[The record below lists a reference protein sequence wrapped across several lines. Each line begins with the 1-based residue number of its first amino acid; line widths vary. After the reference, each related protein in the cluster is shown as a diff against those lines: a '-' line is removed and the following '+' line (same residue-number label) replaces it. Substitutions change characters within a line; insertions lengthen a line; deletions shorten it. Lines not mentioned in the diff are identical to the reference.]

1 MKLLILSDAAAP
13 HTRRWA
19 NWFAANGNEVHVITF
34 NNQLDP
40 GFSGVAIHTIWKD
53 KLSTAFHSR
62 LVRSLR
68 ILFRLRKLI
77 KEIRPDVIHSHSM
90 GSYAW
95 VATVLNLRPRV
106 LTPWGTDLLVDIN
119 ASHVNR
125 FLTKWSLRSADL
137 VTTDAEYFFDPLE
150 KLGVNKSRLI
160 LVPFGTDVSLFK
172 PTNKEKS
179 DTQLTIVSTRTL
191 NPVHSV
197 EDLIS
202 VIPGLL
208 ETNNSIR
215 FVIVG
220 GGENLESFRKKIS
233 DLGLMEKV
241 TFTGMLDEKGL
252 IDVLQN
258 SDIYVSTSPLDAG
271 LAASTAEAMA
281 CCLPIIHPDVADNKI
296 WVDHSGGAV
305 YVANNQ
311 FQLKSA
317 LEGLIT
323 LSKRERDSMGK
334 MNRKTIESR
343 NNLDTNMNRMN
354 VTYKQLLEQHR
365 K

>member
-19 NWFAANGNEVHVITF
+19 NWFAANGHEVHVITF
-34 NNQLDP
+34 NNQLD
-40 GFSGVAIHTIWKD
+40 SGYSSVVVHSVWKD
-53 KLSTAFHSR
+53 ELSAAFFSR
-62 LVRSLR
+62 FVRSFR
-68 ILFRLRKLI
+68 ILLRLRKLI
-77 KEIRPDVIHSHSM
+77 NEIEPDVVHSHSM

-119 ASHVNR
+119 ASVVNR

-137 VTTDAEYFFDPLE
+137 VTTDAEYFFKPLE

-160 LVPFGTDVSLFK
+160 LVPFGTDVGLFK
-172 PTNKEKS
+172 PISKKTS
-179 DTQLTIVSTRTL
+179 DTSLKIVSTRTL

-208 ETNNSIR
+208 VSKPTIQ

-220 GGENLESFRKKIS
+220 GGANLEEFRNRIS
-233 DLGLMEKV
+233 ELGLLDRV
-241 TFTGMLDEKGL
+241 TFTGMLDEKSL
-252 IDVLQN
+252 IEVLQN
-258 SDIYVSTSPLDAG
+258 SDVYVSTSPLDAG

-281 CCLPIIHPDVADNKI
+281 CGLPVIHPDVADNRI
-296 WVDHSGGAV
+296 WADQRGGAI
-305 YVANNQ
+305 YTANNQ
-311 FQLKSA
+311 EELKSA
-317 LEGLIT
+317 LMALIA
-323 LSKRERDSMGK
+323 LSKLERVLMGET
-334 MNRKTIESR
+334 NRKTIISR
-343 NNLDTNMNRMN
+343 NNLDSNMNFMQSA
-354 VTYKQLLEQHR
+354 YLKLL
-365 K
+365 